1 MVTVE
6 LVSLLVGK
14 VTGSEGGEAAELEVP
29 LPPPPVPDEDEEEV
43 DPAVDVVGVV
53 VVATGNVDPLP
64 KSRTKA
70 AKLLGLELELR

>member
-14 VTGSEGGEAAELEVP
+14 VTGREGVEAPELEVS
-29 LPPPPVPDEDEEEV
+29 LPAPPVPDEDEEEV

-64 KSRTKA
+64 KSCTKA